1 MKLLSEF
8 KKESSLKTHANN
20 ALGAAGTAMTI
31 GGLASSYKPGSKLSN
46 ALSDNPTLGKIGL
59 AAAGA
64 YGAKQAFKKFKN
76 RKRKKKF
83 SI

>member
-8 KKESSLKTHANN
+8 KRESSVKKHANN

-31 GGLASSYKPGSKLSN
+31 GGLASAYKPGSKLSN
-46 ALSDNPTLGKIGL
+46 ALSHNPTIGKIGL

-64 YGAKQAFKKFKN
+64 YGAKETFKQFKN

-83 SI
+83 I